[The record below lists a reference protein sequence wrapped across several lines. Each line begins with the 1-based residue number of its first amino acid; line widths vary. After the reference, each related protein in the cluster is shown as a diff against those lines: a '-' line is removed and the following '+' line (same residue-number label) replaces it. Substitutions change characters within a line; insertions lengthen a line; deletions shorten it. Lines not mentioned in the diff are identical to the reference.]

1 MAEAYEYDVFVSYRR
16 KQPVMDWVNN
26 HFYPLLDQR
35 LPDEMPVEHETKI
48 FIDFDEIETGAAWPA
63 KLREA
68 LRKSRCIVA
77 VWSPEYFRSEWCM
90 AEWRTFVEREKL
102 LGLPADR
109 QRLIYPV
116 VFADGEHFPPDA
128 KETQYRDLK
137 KWNLPHLPFRNSLE
151 FLDFDKEV
159 QAVANELAAMIQKAP
174 AWNDWP
180 IITPNVDKRVL
191 LQGARL

>member
-1 MAEAYEYDVFVSYRR
+1 MAEDYAYDVFVSYRH
-16 KQPVMDWVNN
+16 KQPVMDWVKN
-26 HFYPLLDQR
+26 HFHPLLDQR
-35 LPDEMPVEHETKI
+35 LPDAMPVEHETKI
-48 FIDFDEIETGAAWPA
+48 FVDFDEIETGAAWPA

-90 AEWRTFVEREKL
+90 AEWRTFVERERL

-116 VFADGEHFPPDA
+116 VFADGEHFPHDA
-128 KETQYRDLK
+128 KETQHRDLK
-137 KWNLPHLPFRNSLE
+137 KWNLPHLSFRNSLE

-159 QAVANELAAMIQKAP
+159 QAVANELATMILKVP
-174 AWNDWP
+174 AWNEWP
-180 IITPNVDKRVL
+180 ILLPNVDKRVPL
-191 LQGARL
+191 RGARL